1 MAVKSNLEKVYK
13 VKSQNGY
20 YLFKLNS
27 LISKSGRSKN
37 SIKNEKDIDFN
48 SMQRMIKGTT
58 SRLDLDIVAKLCNV
72 FNCGIEDLV
81 EYINVEEEK

>member
-48 SMQRMIKGTT
+48 SMQRMIKGLLRDWIWISSLSYVMCLTAE
-58 SRLDLDIVAKLCNV
+58 SKI
-72 FNCGIEDLV
+72 
-81 EYINVEEEK
+81 